1 MMQYFG
7 HRRVIPGRAP
17 RGAAVS
23 SGGMDG
29 GMAMTA
35 SQERALVDRA
45 RHDPDAFALLY
56 DPYFPRIYAYVRHRV
71 QARQDAEDLVSEVF
85 LHAVAALDRFTWR
98 HEASFASWLFRIA
111 HNRLANFYRQQ
122 GHATTLP
129 LEPATR
135 QPSPDLTPDE
145 FVLRD
150 EAGAALHAHLAMLVP
165 RRREIVALRFF
176 GDLRNREIAAVLG
189 LDERTVAAHLSRGLL
204 DLQRRIREASDRE
217 KEEAGCAPTN
227 SH

>member
-1 MMQYFG
+1 
-7 HRRVIPGRAP
+7 
-17 RGAAVS
+17 
-23 SGGMDG
+23 
-29 GMAMTA
+29 MTE

-45 RHDPDAFALLY
+45 RRDPDAFALLY
-56 DPYFPRIYAYVRHRV
+56 DPYFPRIYAYMRHRV
-71 QARQDAEDLVSEVF
+71 GARQDAEDLVSEVF

-122 GHATTLP
+122 GRATTLP
-129 LEPATR
+129 LDLATR

-150 EAGAALHAHLAMLVP
+150 EAGASLHAHLATLSP

-204 DLQRRIREASDRE
+204 DLQRRIREASNRV
-217 KEEAGCAPTN
+217 EEEEGCAPTTR
-227 SH
+227 H